1 MVTQCSRRVPSC
13 LRVTQS
19 SSRSVLQ
26 CLFDT
31 SFLVQQPRYRQ
42 GREAKTAKAS
52 RHTKDKH
59 SSTIYRGEAS
69 EGGPHILLDKHRSF
83 TQTAGKSRFTVEL
96 YSTSSRPQR
105 AEAGKHTL
113 RWTRLLSCWFSRK
126 KCGEGKP
133 ENKLCEILWALLHCL
148 QTIHQSRGVP
158 ADNKRKEVSN
168 VVEVGCRTV
177 EATPQIYKNKN
188 YAKIWKCFG

>member
-1 MVTQCSRRVPSC
+1 MSLCRKTLVSYSPTYKVSKYWCCTESRFKLWPLSEGQTSGNTMQPTC
-13 LRVTQS
+13 PLMSEGNTIFLS
-19 SSRSVLQ
+19 LCAE

-113 RWTRLLSCWFSRK
+113 R
-126 KCGEGKP
+126 
-133 ENKLCEILWALLHCL
+133 
-148 QTIHQSRGVP
+148 
-158 ADNKRKEVSN
+158 
-168 VVEVGCRTV
+168 
-177 EATPQIYKNKN
+177 
-188 YAKIWKCFG
+188 